1 MTESLDPFGDQ
12 WEIRQ
17 VIERYASAVD
27 RGDGAAA
34 AALFTDD
41 GEFEIWLDPTQDQ
54 PTSTRRGPAEITAAI
69 NGLRGNYL
77 TQHVIAS
84 SVIDVNVD
92 DDHANGITQCTAHH
106 VKLGDAEPRDE
117 VMHLSYDEQLARVE
131 GHWRFTR
138 RVLRA
143 RWTAVHPV
151 ESM

>member
-1 MTESLDPFGDQ
+1 VTENLDPLGDQ

-27 RGDGAAA
+27 RGDGETA
-34 AALFTDD
+34 AALFTEDA
-41 GEFEIWLDPTQDQ
+41 EFEIWLDPTQDQ

-77 TQHVIAS
+77 TQHVIAN
-84 SVIDVNVD
+84 SVVDVDENRASGV
-92 DDHANGITQCTAHH
+92 TQCTAHH

-117 VMHLSYDEQLARVE
+117 VMHLMYDEKLARVD
-131 GHWRFTR
+131 GHWRFSR